1 MPVTTMSAITTSE
14 AGKQMTMKQKA
25 TAKHKMTTE
34 QTITEQQSTSKEVA
48 STEQQST
55 SKEDSTTNKR
65 QSTSKEQTTYEQE
78 STSKEQTYY
87 EQESTTQE
95 QTSSTKHSTTKTQYM
110 TMKNS
115 TIKKLATSEEQ
126 PTTLARLTILTSS
139 ENNMT
144 LNDTA
149 KNILNGSLCVCVC
162 KYTNQTLED
171 SMEKRR
177 KQLLLNKTELSSNIR
192 KRMSAPDPRKSST
205 VVGTV
210 AVIILVV
217 FGLLFLSADI
227 RALLATCHSKI
238 LHNNYPIDPIV

>member
-1 MPVTTMSAITTSE
+1 
-14 AGKQMTMKQKA
+14 MT
-25 TAKHKMTTE
+25 
-34 QTITEQQSTSKEVA
+34 
-48 STEQQST
+48 
-55 SKEDSTTNKR
+55 
-65 QSTSKEQTTYEQE
+65 
-78 STSKEQTYY
+78 
-87 EQESTTQE
+87 
-95 QTSSTKHSTTKTQYM
+95 
-110 TMKNS
+110 NS

-217 FGLLFLSADI
+217 FGLLFFSADI